1 MADSDAV
8 RSRRYRL
15 HRAGNHSLCRDCG
28 HRPPLQAAGGDVQ
41 EVPEV
46 DPAAGMARLAA
57 TLAEAYEASPGDA
70 MLARELRM
78 TLQALAPA
86 EKAVDGELAELL
98 GALRR

>member
-1 MADSDAV
+1 VVTA
-8 RSRRYRL
+8 
-15 HRAGNHSLCRDCG
+15 
-28 HRPPLQAAGGDVQ
+28 
-41 EVPEV
+41 
-46 DPAAGMARLAA
+46 LAA
-57 TLAEAYEASPGDA
+57 AYEASPGDA